1 MLLTRMPRNLWAS
14 GSFGDLQGELDR
26 LIGDVWGGCPVPAS
40 LGYRVDVREGAE
52 HVYVEAEL
60 PGLTKEDIEITLEDG
75 VLTIAGEKKLEN
87 EKEREGFQ
95 VRERRYGKF
104 SRRFELPSVVDEG
117 KVRANLKDGVLLV
130 TLDKREEVRPKRI
143 EVKTD

>member
-1 MLLTRMPRNLWAS
+1 MLLRGMPGRLLAC
-14 GSFGDLQGELDR
+14 GTVGGLQGELDR
-26 LIGDVWGGCPVPAS
+26 FIGDVWGGCPVPPS
-40 LGYRVDVREGAE
+40 LGYRVDVREDAE
-52 HVYVEAEL
+52 HVYIEAEL

-87 EKEREGFQ
+87 EEEREGYQ
-95 VRERRYGKF
+95 LRERRYGKF
-104 SRRFELPSVVDEG
+104 SRRFELPSVVDEA

>member
-1 MLLTRMPRNLWAS
+1 M
-14 GSFGDLQGELDR
+14 
-26 LIGDVWGGCPVPAS
+26 
-40 LGYRVDVREGAE
+40 GYRVDVREDAE
-52 HVYVEAEL
+52 HIYVEAEL

-75 VLTIAGEKKLEN
+75 VLTIAGEKKIEN
-87 EKEREGFQ
+87 EEEREGYE

-104 SRRFELPSVVDEG
+104 SRTFELPSVVDEG

-143 EVKTD
+143 EVIAD

>member
-1 MLLTRMPRNLWAS
+1 MLVKRMPRNLWAC
-14 GSFGDLQGELDR
+14 GSFGDLQGQLDR
-26 LIGDVWGGCPVPAS
+26 FIGDVWGECPVPAS
-40 LGYRVDVREGAE
+40 LGYRVDVREDAE

-60 PGLTKEDIEITLEDG
+60 PGLTKEDIEITLEEG

-87 EKEREGFQ
+87 QEEREGYQ

-130 TLDKREEVRPKRI
+130 TLDKREEVKPKRI
-143 EVKTD
+143 EVNVG

>member
-1 MLLTRMPRNLWAS
+1 MLLTRVPRNLWAC

-40 LGYRVDVREGAE
+40 LGYRVDVREDAE

-75 VLTIAGEKKLEN
+75 VLTIAGEKKIEN
-87 EKEREGFQ
+87 EEEREGYQ
-95 VRERRYGKF
+95 VRERRYGRF

-130 TLDKREEVRPKRI
+130 TLDKREEVKPKRI
-143 EVKTD
+143 EVKAD

>member
-1 MLLTRMPRNLWAS
+1 MLLKRIPRNLWAC

-26 LIGDVWGGCPVPAS
+26 MIGDVWGGCPVPAS
-40 LGYRVDVREGAE
+40 LGYRVDVREDAE

-60 PGLTKEDIEITLEDG
+60 PGLAKEDIEITLEDG
-75 VLTIAGEKKLEN
+75 VLTIAGEKKIEN
-87 EKEREGFQ
+87 EEEREGYE

-104 SRRFELPSVVDEG
+104 SRTFELPSVVDEG

-130 TLDKREEVRPKRI
+130 TLDKREEVKPKRI
-143 EVKTD
+143 EVIAD

>member
-1 MLLTRMPRNLWAS
+1 MLLNRMPRNLWAC
-14 GSFGDLQGELDR
+14 GSVGDLQGELDR
-26 LIGDVWGGCPVPAS
+26 FIGDVWGGRPVPAS
-40 LGYRVDVREGAE
+40 LSYRVDVREDAE

-60 PGLTKEDIEITLEDG
+60 PGLAKEDIEITLEDG
-75 VLTIAGEKKLEN
+75 VLTIAGEKKLASE
-87 EKEREGFQ
+87 EEREDYQ

-130 TLDKREEVRPKRI
+130 TLDKREEVKPKRI
-143 EVKTD
+143 EVKAD

>member
-1 MLLTRMPRNLWAS
+1 MLLRGMPGRLLAC
-14 GSFGDLQGELDR
+14 GTVGDLQGELDR
-26 LIGDVWGGCPVPAS
+26 FIGDVWGGCPVPPS
-40 LGYRVDVREGAE
+40 LGYRVDVREDAE

-60 PGLTKEDIEITLEDG
+60 PGLAKEDLKITLEDG

-87 EKEREGFQ
+87 EEEREGYQ

-130 TLDKREEVRPKRI
+130 TLDKRAEVRPKRI

>member
-1 MLLTRMPRNLWAS
+1 MLLNRMPRNLWAC

-26 LIGDVWGGCPVPAS
+26 FIGDVWGGYPVPSS
-40 LGYRVDVREGAE
+40 LGYRVDVREDAE

-87 EKEREGFQ
+87 GEEREGYQ

-104 SRRFELPSVVDEG
+104 SRRFELPPVVDEG

-130 TLDKREEVRPKRI
+130 TLDKREEVKPKRI
-143 EVKTD
+143 EVKAD

>member
-1 MLLTRMPRNLWAS
+1 MLLKRMPRNLWAC

-26 LIGDVWGGCPVPAS
+26 FIGDVWGGCPVPSS
-40 LGYRVDVREGAE
+40 LGYRVDVREDAE

-60 PGLTKEDIEITLEDG
+60 PGLAKEDIEITLEDG

-87 EKEREGFQ
+87 EEEREGYQ
-95 VRERRYGKF
+95 VRERLYGKF
-104 SRRFELPSVVDEG
+104 SRRFELPSVVDQA
-117 KVRANLKDGVLLV
+117 KVQANLKDGVLLV